1 MTRLA
6 KSFMSIPLSSC
17 HLERL
22 FAQIKYNKTQSR
34 NRMEQKTLEAILF
47 HKENK
52 ELSEEIAKAKLTTK
66 EMRKLFDIDRRCMDL
81 KNYQRRLKRRIKID
95 DVEQENDNESNN
107 SSEDSCEW
115 DYDDSDNKYLQNE
128 ENSSDDESISIVK
141 GIERLSLEKQVTE
154 NTKLYDQ
161 KMPNL
166 RRKRDEYEKDQI
178 KTETFMIVK
187 QYTLDKFF
195 PIK

>member
-1 MTRLA
+1 M
-6 KSFMSIPLSSC
+6 
-17 HLERL
+17 
-22 FAQIKYNKTQSR
+22 
-34 NRMEQKTLEAILF
+34 
-47 HKENK
+47 
-52 ELSEEIAKAKLTTK
+52 
-66 EMRKLFDIDRRCMDL
+66 
-81 KNYQRRLKRRIKID
+81 IKID

-115 DYDDSDNKYLQNE
+115 DYDDSDNKSLQHE